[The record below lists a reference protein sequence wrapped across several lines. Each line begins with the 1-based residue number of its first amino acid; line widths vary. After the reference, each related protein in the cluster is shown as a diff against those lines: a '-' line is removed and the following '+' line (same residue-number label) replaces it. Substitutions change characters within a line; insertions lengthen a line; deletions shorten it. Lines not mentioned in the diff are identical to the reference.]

1 MTDAKPNHYV
11 ELSLLGLLALLW
23 SSSYLFTKIAVGEI
37 PPVTLVAIR
46 VSIAALVILAVL
58 FAQGLS
64 LPRDARTWG
73 MLFIQSFCNSIGA
86 WTLVAWGQQHIDSG
100 LACVLNSTSPIFV
113 FFITLLITRHEALN
127 GLKLFGAILGLAG
140 VMMIVGVDAL
150 RGLGQQVAGQLAAL
164 LGAFLFGIA
173 AIYGKRFAHIPSVAV
188 AAGTMLWASVVLI
201 PAAFIVEQPLA
212 LRPSAKALWA
222 AGALGVF
229 CTGIAMLLY
238 FRLVRTLGS
247 LGVASQGYLRAG
259 IGVLLGM
266 VVLGEQITPVVGLG
280 LLAAILGVAAI
291 NIRFPVRGGLKETVR
306 P

>member
-1 MTDAKPNHYV
+1 MTDAKLNHLV

-37 PPVTLVAIR
+37 TPVTLVAIR
-46 VSIAALVILAVL
+46 VSVAALVILFVML
-58 FAQGLS
+58 AQGVS
-64 LPRDARTWG
+64 LPRDVKTWG

-113 FFITLLITRHEALN
+113 FFITLFITRHESLS
-127 GLKLFGAILGLAG
+127 GLKLFGAIVGLAG

-164 LGAFLFGIA
+164 AGAFLYGVA

-188 AAGTMLWASVVLI
+188 AAGTMLWASAVLI
-201 PAAFIVEQPLA
+201 PAAFIFERPLMLSPSPTA
-212 LRPSAKALWA
+212 LSAVV
-222 AGALGVF
+222 ALGVL

-259 IGVLLGM
+259 IGVVLGM
-266 VVLGEQITPVVGLG
+266 VVLGETITPLVGIG
-280 LLAAILGVAAI
+280 LFAAIIGVAAI
-291 NIRFPVRGGLKETVR
+291 NIRWPARAGA
-306 P
+306 

>member
-1 MTDAKPNHYV
+1 MTDAKPNHLV

-37 PPVTLVAIR
+37 TPVTLVAIR
-46 VSIAALVILAVL
+46 VSVAALVILFVML
-58 FAQGLS
+58 AQGVS
-64 LPRDARTWG
+64 LPRDVKTWG

-113 FFITLLITRHEALN
+113 FFITLFITRHESLS
-127 GLKLFGAILGLAG
+127 GLKLFGAIVGLAG

-164 LGAFLFGIA
+164 AGAFLYGVA

-188 AAGTMLWASVVLI
+188 AAGTMLWASAVLI
-201 PAAFIVEQPLA
+201 PAAFIFERPLMLSPSPTA
-212 LRPSAKALWA
+212 LSAVV
-222 AGALGVF
+222 ALGVL

-259 IGVLLGM
+259 IGVVLGM
-266 VVLGEQITPVVGLG
+266 VVLGETITPLVGIG
-280 LLAAILGVAAI
+280 LFAAIIGVAAI
-291 NIRFPVRGGLKETVR
+291 NIRWPARAGA
-306 P
+306 